1 MYALFNKE
9 IKSFFGSLIGYVI
22 ICVFLVAT
30 GIFLWVIP
38 SSDNANILESGL
50 ATLEPLFVMAPWLY
64 LLLIPAMTMRSM
76 ADEKMLGTLE
86 LIVTKPITDL
96 QIILA
101 KYFANLTILLLTLL
115 PTLVYFFTI
124 YFLGAPQGN
133 IDTGATLGSY
143 IGLFLLGAI
152 FIAIGIFS
160 SSITKSQIIA
170 LIIAILL
177 SVFCYIGFEY
187 FSQMNLFGK
196 YDLLVDQL
204 GISHHYYSISQGQI
218 DSRDVL
224 YYFSAIV
231 FFILLT
237 RLVLSTRKW

>member
-1 MYALFNKE
+1 MYALFSKE

-22 ICVFLVAT
+22 IGVFLVAN
-30 GIFLWVIP
+30 GIFLWVLP
-38 SSDNANILESGL
+38 SSDNANIIDSGL

-64 LLLIPAMTMRSM
+64 LLLIPAMTMRSI

-86 LIVTKPITDL
+86 LIVTKPISDL

-101 KYFANLTILLLTLL
+101 KYFANLTILLLSLL
-115 PTLVYFFTI
+115 PTIVYFFTVY
-124 YFLGAPQGN
+124 YFGAQKGN

-160 SSITKSQIIA
+160 SSLTKSQIIS
-170 LIIAILL
+170 LIIAIVL

-187 FSQMNLFGK
+187 VSELNFFGE
-196 YDLLVDQL
+196 YVLLIDQL
-204 GISHHYYSISQGQI
+204 GISYHYYSISQGQV
-218 DSRDVL
+218 DSRDIL
-224 YYFSAIV
+224 YYLSAII

-237 RLVLSTRKW
+237 QLVLSKRKW

>member
-1 MYALFNKE
+1 MYALFTKE

-22 ICVFLVAT
+22 IGVFLVAN
-30 GIFLWVIP
+30 GLFLWVLP
-38 SSDNANILESGL
+38 SSDNANIIESGL

-86 LIVTKPITDL
+86 LIVTKPISDL

-101 KYFANLTILLLTLL
+101 KYFANLTILILSLL
-115 PTLVYFFTI
+115 PTLIYFYTI
-124 YFLGAPQGN
+124 YKYGAIEGN
-133 IDTGATLGSY
+133 IDTGATWGSY

-160 SSITKSQIIA
+160 SAITKSQIIS
-170 LIIAILL
+170 LIIAIILCI
-177 SVFCYIGFEY
+177 FCYIGFEY
-187 FSQMNLFGK
+187 VSEFFGDDALFI
-196 YDLLVDQL
+196 DQL
-204 GISHHYYSISQGQI
+204 GISHHYYAISQGQI
-218 DSRDVL
+218 DSRDVV
-224 YYFSAIV
+224 YYLSTIV

-237 RLVLSTRKW
+237 QLTLSKRKW

>member
-1 MYALFNKE
+1 MYALFSKE

-22 ICVFLVAT
+22 IGVFLIAN
-30 GIFLWVIP
+30 GLFLWVIP
-38 SSDNANILESGL
+38 SADNANVMESGL

-86 LIVTKPITDL
+86 LIVTKPISDL

-101 KYFANLTILLLTLL
+101 KYFANLTILILSLL
-115 PTLVYFFTI
+115 PTIVYFFTI
-124 YFLGAPQGN
+124 YSYGAPKGN

-160 SSITKSQIIA
+160 SSITKSQIIS
-170 LIIAILL
+170 LIIAIILCI
-177 SVFCYIGFEY
+177 FCYIGFEY
-187 FSQMNLFGK
+187 FSQMDLFGK
-196 YDLLVDQL
+196 YDLLIDQL
-204 GISHHYYSISQGQI
+204 GISYHYYSISQGQI
-218 DSRDVL
+218 DSRDMI
-224 YYFSAIV
+224 YYLSAIV

-237 RLVLSTRKW
+237 RLVLSARKW

>member
-1 MYALFNKE
+1 MYALFTKE

-22 ICVFLVAT
+22 IGVFLVAN
-30 GIFLWVIP
+30 GIFLWILP

-86 LIVTKPITDL
+86 LIVTKPISDL

-101 KYFANLTILLLTLL
+101 KYFANLSILILSLL
-115 PTLVYFFTI
+115 PTIVYFFTV
-124 YFLGAPQGN
+124 YYLGAPKGN

-160 SSITKSQIIA
+160 SSITKSQIIS

-177 SVFCYIGFEY
+177 CIFCYIGFEY

-196 YDLLVDQL
+196 YDLLIDQL
-204 GISHHYYSISQGQI
+204 GISYHYYSISQGQV
-218 DSRDVL
+218 DSRDMI
-224 YYFSAIV
+224 YYLSTIV
-231 FFILLT
+231 FFISLT

>member
-1 MYALFNKE
+1 MYALFTKE

-22 ICVFLVAT
+22 IGVFLIAN

-38 SSDNANILESGL
+38 SSDNANIIDSGL
-50 ATLEPLFVMAPWLY
+50 ATLEPLFAMAPWLY

-86 LIVTKPITDL
+86 LIVTKPISDL

-101 KYFANLTILLLTLL
+101 KYFANLTILFLSLL
-115 PTLVYFFTI
+115 PTIVYFFTV
-124 YFLGAPQGN
+124 YNYGAQKGN
-133 IDTGATLGSY
+133 IDSGATLGSY

-160 SSITKSQIIA
+160 SSVTKSQIIS
-170 LIIAILL
+170 LIIAIIL
-177 SVFCYIGFEY
+177 SIFCYMGFEY
-187 FSQMNLFGK
+187 ISELNFFGE
-196 YDLLVDQL
+196 YALLVDQM
-204 GISHHYYSISQGQI
+204 GISYHYYSVSQGQI
-218 DSRDVL
+218 DSRDVV
-224 YYFSAIV
+224 YYLSAIV

-237 RLVLSTRKW
+237 KLVLSERKW